1 MAGETPEGKAVRLQ
15 VVTPSGLCVDA
26 DADMATLSG
35 LEGDFGVLY
44 GHTPFFTTL
53 RPGVLRYAEG
63 GMPRAAAVSAG
74 FVEVTG
80 EKVIVL
86 ARTCE
91 KGGQVDSERARRSK
105 KEAEEKLGSMSA
117 EDEQREYYETRLA
130 RAEAR
135 LEVASGRKEYGG

>member
-1 MAGETPEGKAVRLQ
+1 MASETPEGKGVRLQ

-26 DADMATLSG
+26 DVDIATLSG
-35 LEGDFGVLY
+35 LEGDFGVLH

-53 RPGVLRYAEG
+53 RPGVLRYVEG

-91 KGGQVDSERARRSK
+91 KPGGIDEERARRSK
-105 KEAEEKLGSMSA
+105 EEAEEKLASLSY
-117 EDEQREYYETRLA
+117 EDERREYHETRLA
-130 RAEAR
+130 RALSR
-135 LEVASGRKEYGG
+135 LDVASGRKEYGG